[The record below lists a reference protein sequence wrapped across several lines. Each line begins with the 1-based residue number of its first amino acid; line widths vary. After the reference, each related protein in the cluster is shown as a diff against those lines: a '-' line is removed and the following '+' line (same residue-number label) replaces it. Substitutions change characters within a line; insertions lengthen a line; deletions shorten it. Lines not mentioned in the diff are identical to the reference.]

1 MDGDRV
7 ARPPP
12 AGPETPAAQA
22 PIASAR
28 RRPWACGPA
37 VPTRAR
43 ARAPHPARA
52 TRLPRAPSDRGAAGR
67 RPRRGSPSSERHR
80 LVADLD
86 LGAGF
91 RAHSPQG
98 LLERVA
104 LRRRAHDPEPALGPE
119 DPIRTAP
126 LGPGPVV
133 EEVDHPVLRRRLRL
147 DRSRTQLE

>member
-7 ARPPP
+7 ARRPP

-28 RRPWACGPA
+28 RRRWACGPA

-43 ARAPHPARA
+43 ARA

-67 RPRRGSPSSERHR
+67 RLRRGSPSSKRHS

-91 RAHSPQG
+91 RAYRPQG

-104 LRRRAHDPEPALGPE
+104 LRRRAHDPEPALGPQ

-133 EEVDHPVLRRRLRL
+133 EEVDHPVLGRRLRL
-147 DRSRTQLE
+147 DRSRTQ